1 MLVLCS
7 ELPSESRTLSRL
19 HSYTFSDTL
28 VLATAQY
35 LIAVLSGTS
44 VSTLKQILEVYVL
57 LSARDD
63 PIKMCTGNGVIL
75 LEG

>member
-1 MLVLCS
+1 MVLCS
-7 ELPSESRTLSRL
+7 ELLSESRTLSRL
-19 HSYTFSDTL
+19 HSYTFSDTHIL
-28 VLATAQY
+28 TTAQY
-35 LIAVLSGTS
+35 LIAVSSGTS

-63 PIKMCTGNGVIL
+63 PIKMYTGNGVIL